1 MAEQA
6 LTTPPAATAAS
17 TGLTVARRI
26 LRTVGPRLIQVV
38 VLIMVV
44 STALFFLLRLT
55 GDPAR
60 ILAGEDSSPETLEQ
74 VRAQYGLDRPLVV
87 QYAAFIGNML
97 LLDFGSSLSTGE
109 PALDLVLRQLP
120 PTLELAAL
128 ATIVNMLIAIPI
140 GSWLGAR
147 PQTGPRRLMNGLTS
161 VAQGIPAYIVGLLLI
176 QIFAVWLGVL
186 PSVSG
191 GGGLEWILP
200 SLTLAAFLSPQ
211 LIRVSAANV
220 SESMNQDY
228 VRTARA
234 TGAGPAT
241 LLVRH
246 VLPNALLATTAL
258 LGAQFAYMMSG
269 SMITEFLFSWPGL
282 GLLLVNSVTH
292 LDFPVVQASVCVVA
306 LLVFA
311 VNVVMDSI
319 FQIADPRLRRG
330 RA

>member
-74 VRAQYGLDRPLVV
+74 VRAQYGLDRPLVM
-87 QYAAFIGNML
+87 QYATFIGNML

-140 GSWLGAR
+140 GSWL
-147 PQTGPRRLMNGLTS
+147 
-161 VAQGIPAYIVGLLLI
+161 
-176 QIFAVWLGVL
+176 
-186 PSVSG
+186 
-191 GGGLEWILP
+191 
-200 SLTLAAFLSPQ
+200 
-211 LIRVSAANV
+211 
-220 SESMNQDY
+220 
-228 VRTARA
+228 
-234 TGAGPAT
+234 
-241 LLVRH
+241 
-246 VLPNALLATTAL
+246 
-258 LGAQFAYMMSG
+258 
-269 SMITEFLFSWPGL
+269 
-282 GLLLVNSVTH
+282 
-292 LDFPVVQASVCVVA
+292 
-306 LLVFA
+306 
-311 VNVVMDSI
+311 
-319 FQIADPRLRRG
+319 
-330 RA
+330 